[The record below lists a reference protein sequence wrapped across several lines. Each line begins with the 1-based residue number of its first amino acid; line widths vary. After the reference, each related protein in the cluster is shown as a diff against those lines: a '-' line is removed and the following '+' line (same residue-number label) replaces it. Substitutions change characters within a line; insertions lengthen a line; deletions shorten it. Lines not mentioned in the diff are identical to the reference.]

1 MLETEH
7 SVTLLT
13 IMEIAGPIILAGG
26 LIYGIFFA
34 SRRRRDQKRAAM
46 LRRDGCINRRT
57 TR

>member
-1 MLETEH
+1 
-7 SVTLLT
+7 
-13 IMEIAGPIILAGG
+13 MEIAGPIILAGG